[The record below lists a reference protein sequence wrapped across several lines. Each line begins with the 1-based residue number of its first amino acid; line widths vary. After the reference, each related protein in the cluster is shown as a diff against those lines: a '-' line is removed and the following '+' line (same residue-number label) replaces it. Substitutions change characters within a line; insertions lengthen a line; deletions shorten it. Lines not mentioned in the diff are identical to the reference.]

1 MSSLEELDLDF
12 KNACKPI
19 IDGHSLETNIII
31 NMITLKEFTF
41 NIRSFIPR
49 DDIVN
54 VPSVQNLHHTFQNLQ
69 NNNIISSIDYFPT
82 KRLHYFHIYSC
93 PYRWTFYD
101 NINLNFP
108 GGLFTHIREISLYD
122 VRPFEHDFFL
132 RIVQSFPLIK
142 KINLKNDEPQ
152 QNVNQSNS
160 INKYTRLMELDLVE
174 AHEYYFEEFLNET
187 KTCLSNDI
195 HLHVHRKKRYHTEPF
210 LQRIRN
216 PQKGFVKTHDT
227 FKMFVTV

>member
-12 KNACKPI
+12 KNSCKPI

-31 NMITLKEFTF
+31 NMITLKKFTF
-41 NIRSFIPR
+41 NIRSFIRR

-54 VPSVQNLHHTFQNLQ
+54 VPSVQNLHHTFQNFQ

-82 KRLHYFHIYSC
+82 N
-93 PYRWTFYD
+93 RWTFYD

-108 GGLFTHIREISLYD
+108 GGLFTYVREISLYD

-174 AHEYYFEEFLNET
+174 AHEHYFEEFLNET

-195 HLHVHRKKRYHTEPF
+195 HLHVHRKKGTIPNHFCSEFET
-210 LQRIRN
+210 L
-216 PQKGFVKTHDT
+216 KKVS
-227 FKMFVTV
+227 